1 MKTIIKNALILTAI
15 TLIAGSALAFV
26 YIITKQPIEESD
38 KKATRQAYSVVFEDA
53 DFEECELAQ
62 YKDDNNS
69 TVYSVS
75 KAIKS
80 GEIVGYVMT
89 TSSNG
94 YGGEIKIAVGIDLD
108 GNLTG
113 ISVLDASNETPGLGA
128 KVQEDEFTENYKGIS
143 SDGLND
149 VDAISG
155 ATYSSNGVKN
165 AVYACFNYFEK
176 NLKEGN

>member
-38 KKATRQAYSVVFEDA
+38 KKATQQAYSVVFENA
-53 DFEECELAQ
+53 DFEECELVD
-62 YKDDNNS
+62 YSDENNS

-80 GEIVGYVMT
+80 GETAGYVMT
-89 TSSNG
+89 TSSKG
-94 YGGEIKIAVGIDLD
+94 YGGEIKIAVGIRLD
-108 GNLTG
+108 GSLTG

-128 KVQEDEFTENYKGIS
+128 KVQEDEFTDNYKQATI
-143 SDGLND
+143 DD
-149 VDAISG
+149 YDEVDAISG

-165 AVYACFNYFEK
+165 AVYACFNYFEQ
-176 NLKEGN
+176 NLKEGK